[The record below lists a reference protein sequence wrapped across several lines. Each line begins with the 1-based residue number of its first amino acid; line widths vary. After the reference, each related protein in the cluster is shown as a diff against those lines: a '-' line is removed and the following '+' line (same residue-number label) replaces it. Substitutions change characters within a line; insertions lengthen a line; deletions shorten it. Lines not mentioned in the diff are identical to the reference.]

1 MILAEFRQIWI
12 EEAQSVGRFD
22 DANTGGA
29 LLFNDLLPE
38 GRHAGPMHLGPEMMF
53 GVVTVEEPDPIVEL
67 VVTADAPRD
76 WFVRVAAVMAVVT
89 IQVGKAMTEIP
100 KAEKEKDVM
109 PIQDTQGNEGA
120 NKERD
125 FRQPPI
131 SFPPIFTH

>member
-1 MILAEFRQIWI
+1 MEWRQIGI
-12 EEAQSVGRFD
+12 KEAEGVGRVD
-22 DANTGGA
+22 DANSGGA
-29 LLFNDLLPE
+29 LLIHDLIAKRLHP
-38 GRHAGPMHLGPEMMF
+38 GPMHLGPEMMF
-53 GVVTVEEPDPIVEL
+53 GVVTIEEPDPIVEL